1 MELYLKTFELLERTG
16 LNWTVEREPLITADG
31 RATETFGLF
40 RSDSRKWLGSVGPQY
55 EVMQNSTL
63 AETMVDAASTVGLE
77 VNRGGSL
84 AEGRK
89 VYFQCA
95 LPDAYVG
102 RSGLKRNIT
111 ALNSHDG
118 TTSIAFGTTST
129 VVICQNTFH
138 RAMKSGDLQRFRH
151 TATAKERL
159 QAALTRVKAALQ
171 EEATVLHNFQRM
183 AAVDLR
189 DEMAEGLI
197 SRIIKKG
204 MSVNTD
210 KVKDLSTR
218 KRNQLLAL
226 DSSISRELRDEG
238 ATLWGLF
245 NGVTRYT
252 NHVAAPDNG
261 KLGYVMTG
269 SGHTLNNLA
278 YDQIMAWIDANV
290 DNSLLVPVA

>member
-1 MELYLKTFELLERTG
+1 
-16 LNWTVEREPLITADG
+16 
-31 RATETFGLF
+31 
-40 RSDSRKWLGSVGPQY
+40 
-55 EVMQNSTL
+55 MQNATL
-63 AETMVDAASTVGLE
+63 AETMVDAAASVGLE
-77 VNRGGSL
+77 VDRGGSF
-84 AEGRK
+84 AQGRK
-89 VYFQCA
+89 VFFQCA
-95 LPDAYVG
+95 LPDAYIG
-102 RSGLKRNIT
+102 RSGVKRNIT

-118 TTSIAFGTTST
+118 TTSIAFGTTNT

-138 RAMKSGDLQRFRH
+138 RAMKNGDLQRFRH
-151 TATAKERL
+151 TATAHERL
-159 QAALTRVKAALQ
+159 QAALSRVKAALQ
-171 EEATVLHNFQRM
+171 EEATVVQNFQRM

-189 DEMAEGLI
+189 DEMAEGIL
-197 SRIIKKG
+197 SRIIRKG
-204 MSVNTD
+204 MNVSTD

-252 NHVAAPDNG
+252 NHVAAPENG

-278 YDQIMAWIDANV
+278 YEEIMAWIDENV
-290 DNSLLVPVA
+290 DNTLLVPVS